1 MLLLKINKLSRG
13 LFVELSKY
21 EKSIEDALLKSQGSL
36 RNLHGLEMENTA
48 LRHSLDNCNFFTWV
62 KRKEYLL

>member
-13 LFVELSKY
+13 LFGELSKY

-36 RNLHGLEMENTA
+36 RDLHGLEMENNL
-48 LRHSLDNCNFFTWV
+48 LRHSLDNCNSFTWV
-62 KRKEYLL
+62 QRKEHLL